1 MTPLYQSR
9 QYSWVMLIVIPAL
22 LVYIGVAGHGDP
34 EGGAPWWIYPVML
47 LTLIAFGSM
56 TVTVTYEEVRIRCP
70 LGWPRRRVPIA
81 RISACTPFQRKW
93 FSILDTGIRP
103 ARGEFRMNG
112 RRGVVLTLDS
122 GLPVIVSA
130 PNPDELRR
138 AVEKARDRLPKHG
151 GA

>member
-9 QYSWVMLIVIPAL
+9 QYSWVMLIVIPAM
-22 LVYIGVAGHGDP
+22 LVYIGVAGYGDP

-56 TVTVTYEEVRIRCP
+56 KVTVTYEEVRIRCP
-70 LGWPRRRVPIA
+70 LGWPRRLVPIA
-81 RISACTPFQRKW
+81 RINACTPFERKW
-93 FSILDTGIRP
+93 FSTLDTGVRP
-103 ARGEFRMNG
+103 GRGEFRMSG
-112 RRGVVLTLDS
+112 RRGVVLTLDT

-130 PNPDELRR
+130 PDPDKLRR
-138 AVEKARDRLPKHG
+138 AVEKARARLPKHG

>member
-9 QYSWVMLIVIPAL
+9 QFSWVMLIVIPAM
-22 LVYIGVAGHGDP
+22 LVYIGVASYGGP
-34 EGGAPWWIYPVML
+34 EGEAPLWVYPIML
-47 LTLIAFGSM
+47 LTMIAFSSM

-81 RISACTPFQRKW
+81 RIIACTPFERKW
-93 FSILDTGIRP
+93 FSTLDTGIKP
-103 ARGEFRMNG
+103 SRGEFRMNG
-112 RRGVVLTLDS
+112 RRGVALTLDA
-122 GLPVIVSA
+122 GLPVIISA

-138 AVEKARDRLPKHG
+138 AVEKARARLPKHG